1 MKPNGMEVANIT
13 TYRYRCTDFRE
24 VASFVVSISL
34 RLPMDSEYKSQAR
47 AKDRISELPE
57 AVLCHILS
65 FLPTKYSFRTSI
77 LSTRWKNIWASVP
90 NLDICDE
97 ATSDKTGFMAFVDRV
112 MFSPHSNIR
121 KFRLHCSSV
130 DDYARIET
138 WVCSAIQRN
147 AVEVDLCVESCRGH
161 IFELPWPLIV
171 SKTLE
176 ILKLDS
182 NYEINLPLSGS
193 FPSLRCLHITVDS
206 PDSDAM
212 GTLISYCPVLEHLT
226 VDGTLGNWV
235 NSVTVSAPILKSLK
249 IRLRSTTDV
258 LHDAHNFLINAPKL
272 EYLDIAED
280 ILSNYT
286 LRNAKSLVKANARA
300 IDYST
305 IRGRDFLDRVTA
317 LMSTVSK
324 IKYLSLSAMYLED
337 LCLPTFGN
345 LSHLKLVTN
354 YCNYWEVPDLLE
366 RIPKLEYLFLE
377 YKVIIIGGDLE
388 HQRIATESAPNCLTS
403 HLKSIS
409 IRGLKGEPNDLEML
423 KYLLRNGEVLE
434 KMTIYAGGLLCTKEE
449 LNKEVSMFKRSS
461 ETCEVEYI

>member
-1 MKPNGMEVANIT
+1 
-13 TYRYRCTDFRE
+13 
-24 VASFVVSISL
+24 
-34 RLPMDSEYKSQAR
+34 MDSESKSQAR
-47 AKDRISELPE
+47 TKDRISELPE

-97 ATSDKTGFMAFVDRV
+97 STSDKTGFMAFVDRV

-147 AVEVDLCVESCRGH
+147 AVEVDLCVESSREH

-176 ILKLDS
+176 VLKLDS

-193 FPSLRCLHITVDS
+193 FPNLRFLHITVDS

-212 GTLISYCPVLEHLT
+212 GTLISYCPVLENLT

-235 NSVTVSAPILKSLK
+235 NSVTVSAAKLKSLR
-249 IRLRSTTDV
+249 IRLRSTNDV
-258 LHDAHNFLINAPKL
+258 LHDAHNFSINAPKL
-272 EYLDIAED
+272 EYLDIEED

-286 LRNAKSLVKANARA
+286 LRNTKSLVKAHARV
-300 IDYST
+300 INYST
-305 IRGRDFLDRVTA
+305 IRGREFLNCVTT
-317 LMSTVSK
+317 LMSTVSN
-324 IKYLSLSAMYLED
+324 IKYLSLSAMYLE
-337 LCLPTFGN
+337 
-345 LSHLKLVTN
+345 
-354 YCNYWEVPDLLE
+354 
-366 RIPKLEYLFLE
+366 
-377 YKVIIIGGDLE
+377 
-388 HQRIATESAPNCLTS
+388 
-403 HLKSIS
+403 
-409 IRGLKGEPNDLEML
+409 
-423 KYLLRNGEVLE
+423 
-434 KMTIYAGGLLCTKEE
+434 
-449 LNKEVSMFKRSS
+449 VSMLYHCPFTMFAR
-461 ETCEVEYI
+461 ECI